1 MTRTSSISIGDELS
15 GDKRR
20 RCPVA
25 RILVAANV
33 PVGVLLVAL
42 AASRLPRNGRSG
54 HDRQQLD
61 LVGAVTV
68 TGGLVALVWA
78 LTRSDSSG
86 EVLGALTLAT
96 VLLGAFAAIETRGRA
111 PLVPF
116 AVAGSFRGD
125 SRRWSAIPWS
135 EALWP

>member
-1 MTRTSSISIGDELS
+1 
-15 GDKRR
+15 
-20 RCPVA
+20 
-25 RILVAANV
+25 V
-33 PVGVLLVAL
+33 PVGVLLVAP

-78 LTRSDSSG
+78 LTRSDSAGWGSG

>member
-1 MTRTSSISIGDELS
+1 
-15 GDKRR
+15 
-20 RCPVA
+20 
-25 RILVAANV
+25 V

-42 AASRLPRNGRSG
+42 AASRLPRNGQSG
-54 HDRQQLD
+54 HRQQLD

-78 LTRSDSSG
+78 LTRSDSAGWGSG
-86 EVLGALTLAT
+86 EVLGALTRAT

-116 AVAGSFRGD
+116 AVAGSCRGD
-125 SRRWSAIPWS
+125 SRRWSAIPV
-135 EALWP
+135 E